1 MIAVSNR
8 HLCKRPFLEQI
19 KIVCEWHPKA
29 LILREK
35 DLTEAEYEQLAGQVM
50 KICETYKVPCILHNF
65 WQIAVKLNCNQIHL
79 PLPVLR
85 QLVNQAVIQEK
96 NQGSGTFYQIGTSV
110 HSVEEAVEA
119 EKLGAS
125 CSVPLMCAPVKIG
138 GKAYLDGSIVD
149 SIPYERA
156 FERGCD
162 KVVVVQTRKA
172 GEFSLLMNWK

>member
-1 MIAVSNR
+1 MYKENQEYCENVIAVSNR

-50 KICETYKVPCILHNF
+50 KICKTYKVPCILHNF
-65 WQIAVKLNCNQIHL
+65 WQIAVKLNSNQIHL

-96 NQGSGTFYQIGTSV
+96 NQGSGTFYRMGLRFTRWKKRLKRKSWGHLIWWQGIFMQ
-110 HSVEEAVEA
+110 
-119 EKLGAS
+119 L
-125 CSVPLMCAPVKIG
+125 
-138 GKAYLDGSIVD
+138 IV
-149 SIPYERA
+149 
-156 FERGCD
+156 
-162 KVVVVQTRKA
+162 RKEFLQ
-172 GEFSLLMNWK
+172 GESDF